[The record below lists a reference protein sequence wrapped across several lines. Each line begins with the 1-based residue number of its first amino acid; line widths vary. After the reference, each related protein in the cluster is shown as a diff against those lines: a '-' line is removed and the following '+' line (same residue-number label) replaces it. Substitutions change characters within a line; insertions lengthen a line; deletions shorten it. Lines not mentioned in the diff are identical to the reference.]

1 MVSLFPFIAW
11 GLVIVTGCLVYIGV
25 ALVIEK
31 SGLPRLGAT
40 GHLFTCNPDAQKG
53 SDQKK

>member
-11 GLVIVTGCLVYIGV
+11 
-25 ALVIEK
+25 ALVVVIGLFVYLWVAARIEK

-40 GHLFTCNPDAQKG
+40 GHLFTCNPDVKKG
-53 SDQKK
+53 PDAKK

>member
-25 ALVIEK
+25 ALAIEK

-40 GHLFTCNPDAQKG
+40 GHLFTCNPDAKKG
-53 SDQKK
+53 TDQKK